1 MGVACIA
8 VAVILVSSMILVG
21 IVLPRIV
28 VVG

>member
-8 VAVILVSSMILVG
+8 VAVILVGSMILVG
-21 IVLPRIV
+21 IVLPRLV